1 MNSIIVIPAL
11 NPGETLITYVNELIH
26 SGINQVVLIDDG
38 SCAAQKE
45 IFQTLVLQHPE
56 CRLLIH
62 EQNRGKGRAL
72 KDAFAYILSQKEWE
86 GLNVITAD
94 SDGQHLVKDILLLDA
109 QMQEASLGNS
119 PCLFLG
125 CRNFERK
132 NIPWRSRFGNRL
144 TSVLFRLLYKES
156 VMDTQTGLRGIPY
169 ELLKPLS
176 ELKGERFEYE
186 MNMLTE
192 MALRKIPFRIVEIE
206 TIYLDNNSESHFRPI
221 MDSFQIY
228 RILLGNFFRYCF
240 SSVLSALL
248 DLLLFTVISRMLPD
262 SPYQILIATVI
273 ARLFSSLFNYW
284 CNKTLVFRDANR
296 AKASIYKYYG
306 LCITAMFVSAGMVTL
321 LSPLPV
327 PNTLI
332 KMFVDTILYLFN
344 YYIQKHYIF
353 TQNQTTPGRKTS

>member
-11 NPGETLITYVNELIH
+11 NPGKALIAYVNELIH
-26 SGINQVVLIDDG
+26 SGINQIVIIDDG
-38 SCAAQKE
+38 SSAAQKE
-45 IFQTLVLQHPE
+45 IFQTLALHSE
-56 CRLLIH
+56 CHLLIH
-62 EQNRGKGRAL
+62 EQNQGKGRAL
-72 KDAFAYILSQKEWE
+72 KDAFAYILSQKGWE

-109 QMQEASLGNS
+109 QMQEANLGSS

-125 CRNFERK
+125 CRNFAEN

-169 ELLKPLS
+169 KLLKPLS

-192 MALRKIPFRIVEIE
+192 MALQKIPFRIVEIE

-228 RILLGNFFRYCF
+228 RILLGNFFKYCF
-240 SSVLSALL
+240 SSIFSALL
-248 DLLLFTVISRMLPD
+248 DLLLFTVIGCMLPD
-262 SPYQILIATVI
+262 SRYQILIATVI

-284 CNKTLVFRDANR
+284 CNKTLVFQDAKD
-296 AKASIYKYYG
+296 AKTSIYKYYG
-306 LCITAMFVSAGMVTL
+306 LCIAVMFVSAGMVTL

-327 PNTLI
+327 SNTLI
-332 KMFVDTILYLFN
+332 KMFVDTVLYLFN
-344 YYIQKHYIF
+344 YYIQRNYIF
-353 TQNQTTPGRKTS
+353 TQNQTTLGRKTS

>member
-1 MNSIIVIPAL
+1 MNSIIIIPAL
-11 NPGETLITYVNELIH
+11 NPPEHLITYVDELIR
-26 SGINQVVLIDDG
+26 SGVSGLIIVDDG
-38 SCAAQKE
+38 SSKE
-45 IFQTLVLQHPE
+45 KQQIFQELGKRPE
-56 CRLLIH
+56 CHILVH
-62 EQNRGKGRAL
+62 KTNQGKGRAL
-72 KDAFAYILSQKEWE
+72 KDAFSYVLSREDYK
-86 GLNVITAD
+86 GMNVITAD
-94 SDGQHLVKDILLLDA
+94 SDGQHLVKDILRLDA
-109 QMQEASLGNS
+109 KMQERNLMEQ

-125 CRNFERK
+125 CRNFEK
-132 NIPWRSRFGNRL
+132 ENIPWRSRFGNRL

-176 ELKGERFEYE
+176 ELRGERFEYE

-192 MALRKIPFRIVEIE
+192 MALQKISLQIIEIE
-206 TIYLDNNSESHFRPI
+206 TIYLDNNSESHFRPV

-228 RILLGNFFRYCF
+228 KILLGNFFRYCF

-248 DLLLFTVISRMLPD
+248 DLLLFTVISRMLPG
-262 SPYQILIATVI
+262 SPYQILIATAI

-284 CNKTLVFRDANR
+284 CNKTLVFQDANG

-306 LCITAMFVSAGMVTL
+306 LCITVMFVSAGMVTL

-353 TQNQTTPGRKTS
+353 TQNQTTLGRKTS